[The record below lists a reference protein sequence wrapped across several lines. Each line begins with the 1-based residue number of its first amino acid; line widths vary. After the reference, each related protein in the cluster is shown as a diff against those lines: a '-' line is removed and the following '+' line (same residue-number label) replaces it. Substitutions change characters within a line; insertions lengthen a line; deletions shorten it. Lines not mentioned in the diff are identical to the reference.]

1 MTALVAGEGVDE
13 PTGPRLAPAPK
24 RTRRR
29 ERDTLSVE
37 WVKLELLRT
46 AYATRGGLLTI
57 MDPRAVVIWYVI
69 LGLSPWFTHNLTVL
83 VILFTIAAISVIAS
97 RVGPLILGLFI
108 IGLLGEAVYVFIAA
122 WFFGG
127 DSGTVIALLEL
138 TLKLGTL
145 SMASMAA
152 FVSLDPEKLSDALLS
167 FRAPALLS
175 FGVSYGYRMLPI
187 LIDEFHTIVD
197 GHRLRSAP
205 VQKAGFLGWRVLW
218 RIAEVTFAAFY
229 PLMLNTAKRTRTTV
243 EALETRGFTYALE
256 HPDGQRI
263 RLAYLRYRW
272 RDAGLIAGTALLVV
286 AAYAVGYAAP
296 LEVRDFQ

>member
-1 MTALVAGEGVDE
+1 M
-13 PTGPRLAPAPK
+13 
-24 RTRRR
+24 
-29 ERDTLSVE
+29 E

-46 AYATRGGLLTI
+46 AYATRGGLLAI
-57 MDPRAVVIWYVI
+57 MDPRAVVIWYLI
-69 LGLSPWFTHNLTVL
+69 MGLSPWFTHNLTVL
-83 VILFTIAAISVIAS
+83 AILFTVTAIAVIAS
-97 RVGPLILGLFI
+97 RVGPLILGLFV
-108 IGLLGEAVYVFIAA
+108 IGLIGESLYVLFAA

-205 VQKAGFLGWRVLW
+205 LRSAGFLGWRALV
-218 RIAEVTFAAFY
+218 RICSITFAAFY

-263 RLAYLRYRW
+263 RLAYLRIRP
-272 RDAGLIAGTALLVV
+272 RDVLLLSISSLIVV
-286 AAYAVGYAAP
+286 GAYALGYAFP
-296 LEVRDFQ
+296 LEVRSFR